1 MRKRYKNAEA
11 GRRRSQPG
19 NAGRA
24 GTAVGVCALQAHSDF
39 SRGRGGC
46 LGARWSARGPLTPL
60 SCLGSR
66 QGSGSLTAPGNTP
79 IRAPHHPALALCCR
93 ESLSAQHR
101 RTHCPG
107 HFFSCSKSPLRQ
119 VPTLQTGRMFGEDSP
134 TCSQETPKRPSVPM
148 KHPGS
153 GEEVGSS
160 LGSLLLL
167 GICGQTSFGRPRG
180 AAGQVATH
188 ISVQSTLPCVFRE
201 T

>member
-1 MRKRYKNAEA
+1 MQRLADAGPSPGALGEQGRPWAFVPFKR
-11 GRRRSQPG
+11 
-19 NAGRA
+19 
-24 GTAVGVCALQAHSDF
+24 TVT
-39 SRGRGGC
+39 SRGDGVVVWVPCGQHGAHRLLSPV
-46 LGARWSARGPLTPL
+46 LGHVRA
-60 SCLGSR
+60 LGHL
-66 QGSGSLTAPGNTP
+66 QPQETHP
-79 IRAPHHPALALCCR
+79 IRDPHHPALALCCR

-107 HFFSCSKSPLRQ
+107 HFFSCNKSPLQQ

-134 TCSQETPKRPSVPM
+134 TCSQETPKGPSVPM